1 MNALLITGF
10 ILGLSS
16 SLHCVGMC
24 GPIAM
29 AIPVDRSSNG
39 KILFGAL
46 QYNFG
51 RVLTYSILGAIVGSM
66 GLTLNTFGVLQWL
79 SIIAGIFLILFA
91 WRKYLQRFIFGKIPG
106 INIQFG
112 LNKMLGKVIRSKSP
126 VKLLFL
132 GGLNGLLPC
141 GMVFAALLNAILT
154 GEIIQSSLAMV
165 MFGIGTLPAMLTV
178 TFASNKIGTVLRGKL
193 SRVVPILL
201 TVVGL
206 LIVLRGMNLNIP
218 YISPEVKI
226 SQHDSTSDE
235 IAKPKV
241 VMNCCSEKEECS
253 E

>member
-16 SLHCVGMC
+16 SLHCIGMC

-29 AIPVDRSSNG
+29 AIPVNRSSNG
-39 KILFGAL
+39 NILFGAL

-51 RVLTYSILGAIVGSM
+51 RIITYSILGAIVGSM
-66 GLTLNTFGVLQWL
+66 GLTLNTFGILQWL
-79 SIIAGIFLILFA
+79 SIVTGVFLILFA
-91 WRKYLQRFIFGKIPG
+91 WRKYLQRFIFGKLPG
-106 INIQFG
+106 INIQSG

-154 GEIIQSSLAMV
+154 GEILQSSLAMA
-165 MFGIGTLPAMLTV
+165 MFGLGTLPAMLAV
-178 TFASNKIGTVLRGKL
+178 TFASNKIGTALRGKL
-193 SRVVPILL
+193 SRVVPIML

-206 LIVLRGMNLNIP
+206 LIILRGMNLNIP
-218 YISPEVKI
+218 YLSPEVKI
-226 SQHDSTSDE
+226 SVQDSTSE
-235 IAKPKV
+235 KTEEPEV
-241 VMNCCSEKEECS
+241 VMNCCAEEEEC
-253 E
+253 EE

>member
-29 AIPVDRSSNG
+29 AIPVDRSNNG
-39 KILFGAL
+39 RILFGAL
-46 QYNFG
+46 QYNLG
-51 RVLTYSILGAIVGSM
+51 RVVTYSILGAIVGSM
-66 GLTLNTFGVLQWL
+66 GLTLNTFGILQWL
-79 SIIAGIFLILFA
+79 SIIAGVFLILFA

-106 INIQFG
+106 INFQFG

-154 GEIIQSSLAMV
+154 GEIIQSSLAMA
-165 MFGIGTLPAMLTV
+165 MFGLGTLPAMLAV
-178 TFASNKIGTVLRGKL
+178 TFASNKIGTALRGKL

-218 YISPEVKI
+218 YLSPEVKI
-226 SQHDSTSDE
+226 TEYDSTSDDTT
-235 IAKPKV
+235 KPEV
-241 VMNCCSEKEECS
+241 EMNCCADKDDCEK
-253 E
+253 